1 MKRYLNSSPRSKV
14 VVLVASSCLGITV
27 TLLGCG
33 GGTGPETPADASHDE
48 HSARPQAVAQLLTCD
63 DTMKTRFRPDA
74 LTTVV
79 AVKSF
84 RVGDPLVITGAA
96 TPYTQTA
103 TKPLCGVQ
111 LLVGPGNPGPA
122 GAPSTSPGIGIQ
134 IWLPQKGSWN
144 QRLHALG
151 GGGFQGVFIG
161 SSGEVQPVATPEE
174 VAQVEGAI
182 STSTDTGH
190 QDPTGSGSFGMNPD
204 RSINTAL
211 WNDFSQRAIH
221 ETAVKAKALAV
232 AYYGNAPRYS
242 YWDGGST
249 GGRQG
254 MKLAQAYPA
263 DFDGISAAYP
273 AINWTRFITAELY
286 PKVVFQR
293 DLSGVAL
300 TKAQSD
306 LVSNAAIQACDLVG
320 GKHLGYVLDPST
332 CRYDPTLDQS
342 VLCTSAGGTNSTS
355 SCVTSAQ
362 ARAVNKIWYGMTSD
376 GSVPSPATDNGWSVQ
391 VSGRQRWYGLSRG
404 TSLGLLASPDFVFPV
419 STNQVAMSLL
429 DPTIADPSFRNASGN
444 GANGWMALTYATLD
458 SAFDAGLSMQS
469 LFANINTDNPDLSAY
484 RARGGKIITIHG
496 LADEIIFP
504 QGTINYYNRVMTR
517 MGSSTTQSFYKLYL
531 VPGVGHSSPNGTSNP
546 SANPPAPSHQ
556 QIYKALTDWVERAT
570 PPSRIDIQSPSASP
584 APKSQPICPYPQ
596 KATYQRGD
604 AFVASSYV
612 CA

>member
-1 MKRYLNSSPRSKV
+1 MKRYLISLSLSKV
-14 VVLVASSCLGITV
+14 VTLMAAITAT

-33 GGTGPETPADASHDE
+33 GATDPEPTSAEAADAR
-48 HSARPQAVAQLLTCD
+48 AAAPLAATLLTCD
-63 DTMKTRFRPDA
+63 DTMKTRFKPDE
-74 LTTVV
+74 LTAVV

-84 RVGDPLVITGAA
+84 QVGDPLVITGAA

-134 IWLPQKGSWN
+134 IWLPAKGSWN

-151 GGGFQGVFIG
+151 GGGFQGSFVG
-161 SSGEVQPVATPEE
+161 SAGEVQPVATPEE
-174 VAQVEGAI
+174 VAQVEGAV

-221 ETAVKAKALAV
+221 ETAIKAKALAV

-254 MKLAQAYPA
+254 LKLAQAFPA
-263 DFDGISAAYP
+263 DFDGIVAAYP

-286 PKVVFQR
+286 PQVVFQR
-293 DLSGVAL
+293 DLAGVAL

-306 LVSNAAIQACDLVG
+306 SVSNAAIRACDVVG
-320 GKHLGYVLDPST
+320 GKHLGYVPDPST
-332 CRYDPTLDQS
+332 CRYDPTLDQN

-355 SCVTSAQ
+355 SCVTTAQ

-376 GSVPSPATDNGWSVQ
+376 GSVPSPAVDNGWAIQ
-391 VSGRQRWYGLSRG
+391 VSGKQRWYGLSRG
-404 TSLGLLASPDFVFPV
+404 TSLGFLASPDFAFPV
-419 STNQVAMSLL
+419 STNQVAISLL
-429 DPTIADPSFRNASGN
+429 DPTIADPSFQNATGN
-444 GANGWMALTYATLD
+444 GANGWRSLSYAGLNA
-458 SAFDAGLSMQS
+458 AFDAGISMQS
-469 LFANINTDNPDLSAY
+469 QFANINTDDPDLSAY
-484 RARGGKIITIHG
+484 RSRGGKIITIHG
-496 LADEIIFP
+496 LADEVIFP
-504 QGTINYYNRVMTR
+504 QGTINYYNRVAAR
-517 MGSSTTQSFYKLYL
+517 MGPSSTLSFYKLYL
-531 VPGVGHSSPNGTSNP
+531 VPGIGHSSLNGTSNP
-546 SANPPAPSHQ
+546 SANPPAPGHQ
-556 QIYKALTDWVERAT
+556 QIYKALTDWVERAV
-570 PPSRIDIQSPSASP
+570 PPSRINIQSPSASP
-584 APKSQPICPYPQ
+584 VLKSQPICPYPQ
-596 KATYQRGD
+596 KAIYRGGD
-604 AFVASSYV
+604 SFVASSYV